1 MNWNSLMRQHK
12 KDQLP
17 LYVFV
22 SVLFVMGVVFGA
34 VMVNALSLE
43 QREDLAR
50 FFSGFFHVITEGE
63 LLDENLTFHK
73 VFNMHMKWILLIWIF
88 GLSVIGLP
96 FVLLLDF
103 LKGVLVG
110 FTVGYLVSQHAW
122 KGMLFALVSVVPQ
135 NAVIIPVLIICSVS
149 ALSFSIHLVKNRL
162 LRRSGSI
169 YQPFM
174 NFSFL
179 TLAMA
184 LVMLGISLFEAFI
197 SPQLMKWVAPIFIS

>member
-1 MNWNSLMRQHK
+1 MNWNSLMRQHQK
-12 KDQLP
+12 NQLP

-22 SVLFVMGVVFGA
+22 SVLFVMGVAFGA

-50 FFSGFFHVITEGE
+50 FFSGFFHVIGEGDM
-63 LLDENLTFHK
+63 LDKNVTFHK

-96 FVLLLDF
+96 LVLLLDF

-135 NAVIIPVLIICSVS
+135 NAVIIPALIVCSVS
-149 ALSFSIHLVKNRL
+149 AISFSVQLVKNRL
-162 LRRSGSI
+162 MRRGGSV

-174 NFSFL
+174 NFSLL

-184 LVMLGISLFEAFI
+184 FVMLGISLFEAFL
-197 SPQLMKWVAPIFIS
+197 SPQWMKWAASMFIS